1 MFKYA
6 FKRVVRGYKLTLALA
21 IGVLIATTFFA
32 SMLMSADVLTQD
44 ALKTALEGVD
54 YDARIQANNMTWT
67 PSQYQDLEEILE
79 GLSEVSLVDR
89 YARVKYSYNA
99 SLGQGFDI
107 VGLETDSEIW
117 RTLSHI
123 NGTRDLGVNETY
135 VVASSVNASLLSIGQ
150 VLQVPIMMLAESSP
164 HYRVI
169 YVNLTVAGFV
179 DISENTAR
187 LLNPPR
193 YIDFGFTRIEQGDW
207 RRYDLLL
214 VNFDKTILP
223 ILDWYAEQEDIVQLS
238 VTEGF
243 LCRLNRDM
251 LVNPYDISGSASNV
265 QNAIDKIED
274 RTAAYNTQVTD
285 LLGPTLAS
293 LSFGSAI
300 LAIAFVGLAAPVIF
314 MSWYSST
321 MLSDVSYNL
330 RRREFGLL
338 QTKGF
343 GPKSIKRMLE
353 LEGVIIGLISGI
365 AGLFAGTAFA
375 HVIANAPLETLL
387 YSISGNLL
395 NSVVILV
402 FSMILALWS
411 VRGPAD
417 RASKLEPLDSLKQY
431 VYIEETREYRRLLPT
446 IALILG
452 TYKIIVWALGIN
464 MTTLLATSMRTNFL
478 LFIAVALWSP
488 VDAFLNFAGPIMFLY
503 GLTKILL
510 RGSQKFQEAIVNSA
524 SRFFGAFGKL
534 ATRNVRRNPMRNA
547 ALVFVVSLIVS
558 YGVFSVGSLF
568 SQQDNLERSMR
579 FTVGS
584 DVSATFPA
592 GTNVTGLITN
602 VSKIEGVVSAT
613 TEHWITL
620 STTAGSL
627 NVRGINGS
635 AWQDTAFYEDFW
647 FSGCDLKQVFTNFTG
662 YKILL
667 SISVARQLDLRVG
680 NMVTVRSPTS
690 SSVYQLE
697 IVGLVGYVSPLE
709 EFVGQFAFSGNY
721 PSYVP
726 IDFLQNAS
734 LLSYTEPHVLVK
746 TTPGTNGTV
755 VEEQIKALYPSVE
768 STDSFTSEIKAASE
782 NKFEVAGT
790 RSRWLGI
797 AFAVTLAVVGTGL
810 VVGLTLKEKE
820 YEVTL
825 LGVRGFERGQIL
837 KVLFGEVMIMVLF
850 SLILGFG
857 TGLVQLFG
865 DISNTSQNTTSL
877 VRPRIVFSP
886 LSILSVVGVV
896 GAVII
901 AALVP
906 VLLAS
911 RLTEEKISVLRE

>member
-343 GPKSIKRMLE
+343 GPKSIKR
-353 LEGVIIGLISGI
+353 
-365 AGLFAGTAFA
+365 
-375 HVIANAPLETLL
+375 
-387 YSISGNLL
+387 
-395 NSVVILV
+395 
-402 FSMILALWS
+402 
-411 VRGPAD
+411 
-417 RASKLEPLDSLKQY
+417 
-431 VYIEETREYRRLLPT
+431 
-446 IALILG
+446 
-452 TYKIIVWALGIN
+452 
-464 MTTLLATSMRTNFL
+464 
-478 LFIAVALWSP
+478 
-488 VDAFLNFAGPIMFLY
+488 
-503 GLTKILL
+503 
-510 RGSQKFQEAIVNSA
+510 
-524 SRFFGAFGKL
+524 
-534 ATRNVRRNPMRNA
+534 
-547 ALVFVVSLIVS
+547 
-558 YGVFSVGSLF
+558 
-568 SQQDNLERSMR
+568 
-579 FTVGS
+579 
-584 DVSATFPA
+584 
-592 GTNVTGLITN
+592 
-602 VSKIEGVVSAT
+602 
-613 TEHWITL
+613 
-620 STTAGSL
+620 
-627 NVRGINGS
+627 
-635 AWQDTAFYEDFW
+635 
-647 FSGCDLKQVFTNFTG
+647 
-662 YKILL
+662 
-667 SISVARQLDLRVG
+667 
-680 NMVTVRSPTS
+680 
-690 SSVYQLE
+690 
-697 IVGLVGYVSPLE
+697 
-709 EFVGQFAFSGNY
+709 
-721 PSYVP
+721 
-726 IDFLQNAS
+726 
-734 LLSYTEPHVLVK
+734 
-746 TTPGTNGTV
+746 
-755 VEEQIKALYPSVE
+755 
-768 STDSFTSEIKAASE
+768 
-782 NKFEVAGT
+782 
-790 RSRWLGI
+790 
-797 AFAVTLAVVGTGL
+797 
-810 VVGLTLKEKE
+810 
-820 YEVTL
+820 
-825 LGVRGFERGQIL
+825 
-837 KVLFGEVMIMVLF
+837 
-850 SLILGFG
+850 
-857 TGLVQLFG
+857 
-865 DISNTSQNTTSL
+865 
-877 VRPRIVFSP
+877 
-886 LSILSVVGVV
+886 
-896 GAVII
+896 
-901 AALVP
+901 
-906 VLLAS
+906 
-911 RLTEEKISVLRE
+911 